1 MRRLATCGG
10 EGPAIGVLSLAR
22 FLEVVLA
29 GSVPPAPEFGQVLP
43 IAPSQ
48 AVVDFLASRR
58 SASAMS
64 LTAPGPDDAELAD
77 LLRLAARVPDH
88 GKLAPWR
95 FVILRGAAKDAF
107 AEQITALA
115 DSQANPA
122 KANAALRKLTRPPVA
137 VAVISR
143 HIPGEIPEWEQRQ
156 SASAVCQLM
165 LLAAAAMGWGA
176 NWITDWY
183 AYDPRAKA
191 ILGLTESELV
201 AGFLYLGTS
210 TEPPQERVR
219 PDVAAITREW
229 SAD

>member
-1 MRRLATCGG
+1 M
-10 EGPAIGVLSLAR
+10 LSLAR

-48 AVVDFLASRR
+48 AVLDFLASRR

-95 FVILRGAAKDAF
+95 FVILRGPAKDAF
-107 AEQITALA
+107 AEKITALA
-115 DSQANPA
+115 DSQANPV
-122 KANAALRKLTRPPVA
+122 KANAALRKLTRPPLC

-156 SASAVCQLM
+156 SASAVCQQL

-183 AYDPRAKA
+183 SYDPDATA
-191 ILGLTESELV
+191 ILGVAPAERV
-201 AGFLYLGTS
+201 AGFIMLGAFA
-210 TEPPQERVR
+210 EPPLERER
-219 PDVAAITREW
+219 PNGPALVTHWAAPDAET
-229 SAD
+229 